1 MFERHACFI
10 ALRRPSKPLLL
21 PRAMPGVVLA
31 LLGSVAIVRSDPI
44 SFSKLEFPSIAYVQ
58 GSAHISTI
66 DPDGHPFLFG
76 PTLTCS
82 TTIVGPQ
89 PAVVWLTPFGIGE
102 SAPRSVY
109 LNGVSEHI
117 VGPEAGDPMCGP
129 GFQYQWKLS
138 VPLGGGIRDLRF
150 ATLADHGTH
159 EDAHVVALAAF
170 SFGLPGGGELRGYVH
185 GSMGT
190 HGEKSCAQGRAAIL
204 SGSESVPAT
213 GSTAVGCM
221 VMEVDTCS
229 SSVSFEW
236 INAQI
241 DPLSITAAQIHAGVL
256 GINGPVVLDLSAGP
270 WQPLGAGS
278 TLARMNVPFPS
289 GFMTQLL
296 TGQCYVNVRT
306 QAFPGDEIR
315 GQIGLPAAA
324 AVDPAGR
331 VAPLE
336 SFSAP
341 NPFTK
346 STVIHFT
353 LAEPEAVTLRV
364 FDTAGRVVRTLLDN
378 ARLEAGAHQAVWDGA
393 GARGHALPAGIYLY
407 RIERGSRVETGRV
420 VVMR

>member
-10 ALRRPSKPLLL
+10 ALGRSSKRLLRPGATL
-21 PRAMPGVVLA
+21 GVVLA
-31 LLGSVAIVRSDPI
+31 LSVAIVRADPI
-44 SFSKLEFPSIAYVQ
+44 SFGKLEFPSIAYVQ

-66 DPDGHPFLFG
+66 DPDDHPFLFG
-76 PTLTCS
+76 PSPSCL
-82 TTIVGPQ
+82 TTIVGPP
-89 PAVVWLTPFGIGE
+89 PAAVWYTPFDIGE
-102 SAPRSVY
+102 SAARSVI
-109 LNGVSEHI
+109 LTGVSEHI
-117 VGPEAGDPMCGP
+117 VAPDAGDPTCAP
-129 GFQYQWKLS
+129 VFQYQWTLS
-138 VPLGGGIRDLRF
+138 VPLGGGIRDLRY
-150 ATLADHGTH
+150 ATVADHGTH

-170 SFGLPGGGELRGYVH
+170 SFGLPGGAELRGYLH

-190 HGEKSCAQGRAAIL
+190 HGEKSCAQGRVAIL
-204 SGSESVPAT
+204 SGAESVPAT
-213 GSTAVGCM
+213 GSTAVGCI

-236 INAQI
+236 INTQI
-241 DPLSITAAQIHAGVL
+241 YPLSITSAGIHAGAPGV
-256 GINGPVVLDLSAGP
+256 NGPVVLDLSAGP
-270 WQPLGAGS
+270 WQPLGPGS
-278 TLARMNVPFPS
+278 SLAQMNVPFPS
-289 GFMTQLL
+289 GFMDQLL

-306 QAFPGDEIR
+306 RAFPGDEIR
-315 GQIGLPAAA
+315 GQIAMPVAA
-324 AVDPAGR
+324 AVDPGGR

-378 ARLEAGAHQAVWDGA
+378 VRLEAGAHQAVWDGA
-393 GARGHALPAGIYLY
+393 GARGHVLPAGIYLY